1 MVGVLAIVVPLY
13 SRLASQV
20 SRRRLI
26 NIVTAIFAGCLVVF
40 YALAQYDV
48 PFAPVYFIWIGIF
61 SVMIIAQFW
70 GFANDLYSK
79 DEGERLFP
87 IIGFGMSLGG
97 VMGAVIAA
105 WLIAPLGIDQ
115 LMLVGAGILI
125 LQAVLTNYVDQRE
138 GGRAAGQLTQTR
150 PQVGTSATV
159 EGPKQRPKG
168 AFGMV
173 FGTPYL
179 LMIGL
184 MLMCLNWV
192 NTTGEYILGSVVED
206 AARAAVEAGTA
217 GGLSVEQ
224 YIGQFY
230 SQFFG
235 VVNVAGVVIQLFL
248 VSRII
253 KYLGV
258 RVGVML
264 LPCLALGA
272 YNVLTFF
279 PVLAVVRWAK
289 TAENATDYSLNNT
302 VRNMLFLPCTR
313 DQKYG
318 GKQAI
323 DSFLCA

>member
-1 MVGVLAIVVPLY
+1 
-13 SRLASQV
+13 
-20 SRRRLI
+20 
-26 NIVTAIFAGCLVVF
+26 
-40 YALAQYDV
+40 
-48 PFAPVYFIWIGIF
+48 
-61 SVMIIAQFW
+61 
-70 GFANDLYSK
+70 
-79 DEGERLFP
+79 
-87 IIGFGMSLGG
+87 
-97 VMGAVIAA
+97 
-105 WLIAPLGIDQ
+105 
-115 LMLVGAGILI
+115 MLVGAGILVV
-125 LQAVLTNYVDQRE
+125 QALLTNFVDRRE
-138 GGRAAGQLTQTR
+138 SGRAEGRLTASS
-150 PQVGTSATV
+150 PQVGKPAAVDGS
-159 EGPKQRPKG
+159 RPRSTG
-168 AFGMV
+168 AFAMV

-206 AARAAVEAGTA
+206 AARAAVAAGTA

-253 KYLGV
+253 KYFGV

-272 YNVLTFF
+272 YNVLAFF

-302 VRNMLFLPCTR
+302 VRNVLFLPCTR

-318 GKQAI
+318 GKQVI
-323 DSFLCA
+323 DSFFVRIGDVLSGVLVFVGTSYFALGGGGFAKMNIVIVAGWLVLAFFVGREYTRLATTGSQPGSRLVGSREETPPALPAPVLG